1 MASLEFVQI
10 TRKARIPEDE
20 FWPMITAMN
29 KRLREELYPPQPFL
43 NDLTST
49 AAQNLITPPHT
60 PVPDCET
67 CGACCTL
74 FPAVAVRHG
83 DEVAAD
89 ECWDITNGELVVD
102 RFVRRDGET
111 LACTALVGKLGEHV
125 GCRVYEHR
133 PRTCREFEAGSDRC
147 HAARRSYR
155 LEPDLT
161 LEEICETNRKLD
173 ARTLPPASEMIKHAK
188 ISRRDG
194 TTELEIT
201 VTMTDGRSETV
212 HVFDPACETWRQS
225 EFEGLTMM
233 KAREIVALR
242 KRSEE

>member
-1 MASLEFVQI
+1 MATQFVQI

-29 KRLREELYPPQPFL
+29 KRLREQLYPPQPFL

-49 AAQNLITPPHT
+49 ASQNIITLPDT
-60 PVPDCET
+60 PIPDCET

-83 DEVAAD
+83 DDDLAG
-89 ECWDITNGELVVD
+89 ECWEITNGEVVVD

-111 LACTALVGKLGEHV
+111 LACTALTGTLGEHV
-125 GCRVYEHR
+125 GCRVYDQR

-147 HAARRSYR
+147 HAARRSYG

-161 LEEICETNRKLD
+161 LEEICEANRKLD
-173 ARTLPPASEMIKHAK
+173 ARRFPPASEMVKNAK
-188 ISRRDG
+188 ISAREG
-194 TTELEIT
+194 TAELEIT
-201 VTMTDGRSETV
+201 VTIKDGRSETI
-212 HVFDPACETWRQS
+212 HAFDPVRETWRQS
-225 EFEGLTMM
+225 EFDGLTMQQ
-233 KAREIVALR
+233 AREIVASR
-242 KRSEE
+242 KPG